1 MKNNI
6 KSQRQLRVGE
16 QLKKLI
22 SEVITM
28 GNFQSNNLRNSTITI
43 TEVNISPDL
52 KKASIYVVSRDNKKN
67 SIKYLNNETFY
78 FKREIARKLKLRFVP
93 KINFIY
99 DNSFEYSN
107 KIEQILNEPK
117 VIKDL
122 LL

>member
-122 LL
+122 